1 MFAKAHRALLGID
14 EQLGRIAGLFAIAGS
29 IGIITLMMIILIAV
43 FWRYV
48 LNDPLFGIDDISVVV
63 LAVVAAC
70 AVAYGARNNA
80 HVSVNIINKFF
91 GRSVTRYTD
100 ALMRLLA
107 LAMTGLAAYALS
119 VQACGFEKACIT
131 ENLSIEHRLFYYVLS
146 VSLGF
151 YALHLL
157 VQLLVGFIHW
167 HGDDPNELAD

>member
-1 MFAKAHRALLGID
+1 MIASAHKALLWID
-14 EQLGRIAGLFAIAGS
+14 GQLGRIAGLFAIAGS
-29 IGIITLMMIILIAV
+29 IGIITLMGIILIAV

-70 AVAYGARNNA
+70 AVAFGARNNA

-100 ALMRLLA
+100 AIMRLLA
-107 LAMTGLAAYALS
+107 LGVTAVAAYALS
-119 VQACGFEKACIT
+119 VQACGFDKACIT
-131 ENLSIEHRLFYYVLS
+131 ENLSIEHTLFYYVLS
-146 VSLGF
+146 ASLGF
-151 YALHLL
+151 YALHIL

-167 HGDDPNELAD
+167 NGEDPNEMAD